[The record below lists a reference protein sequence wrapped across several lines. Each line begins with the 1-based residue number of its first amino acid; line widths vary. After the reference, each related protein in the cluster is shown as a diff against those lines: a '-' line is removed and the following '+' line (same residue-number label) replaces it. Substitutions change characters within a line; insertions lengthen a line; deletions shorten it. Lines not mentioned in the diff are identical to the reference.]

1 MMQFFGLTAD
11 DYAAENTVGVW
22 PDNIEAV
29 NLFSAIGTQW
39 RTHSGGPNGSSR
51 AYGLDYGPLFHK
63 MDRMG
68 LTPERYTELEDEIRV
83 LEQAAL
89 DEMNK
94 D

>member
-1 MMQFFGLTAD
+1 MMQFFALTPE
-11 DYAAENTVGVW
+11 DYADEETVWLW
-22 PDNIEAV
+22 PDNVEAV
-29 NLFSAIGTQW
+29 NLFYDLRSQW
-39 RTHSGGPNGSSR
+39 RTNING

-68 LTPERYTELEDEIRV
+68 LTPERYEELEEEIRV

-89 DEMNK
+89 AEMRTY